1 MQRRWIPLA
10 LSALVVAIL
19 LSLVPAQRAEAVPPQ
34 QAPTATSTTTTTPGT
49 TTPTVTTT
57 VTATAGTTTPTI
69 TTTPGT
75 ATPTPVS
82 TAPTTVTLA
91 NGYRITFLGFV
102 ANADGTT
109 TWRYQVD
116 ELASAQDLSNW
127 VLGLPGCVVVSA
139 APEPNEVV
147 NPDPNAQI
155 SGVKWQTGA
164 GFTSGVFT
172 VTLANAPSIGAV
184 IAAAK
189 GPDVE
194 YGTLQGPSCG
204 EYQGIPPRPITI
216 PIFIP
221 VSTYR
226 ITFLALV
233 TNADGSTTWRY
244 RVEELAGAADLTNWV
259 LGLPGCS
266 VVSTTP
272 ATGATVGADAATGLS
287 GVRWATEPSFT
298 RGEFAVTVS
307 NATRIGLTDVAV
319 QSGAAYGAV
328 IGPVCGFDEDEEE
341 DREPPT
347 VIIIEQPATPVIVV
361 ENGVSFVTWVLK
373 IKNTGGRGRGVFLV
387 LDLDLLELADL
398 RFLAGAG
405 YVREIRGNQVIIGIG
420 ENNTIRR
427 QTIEVSL
434 RFKVTGD
441 DKQERK
447 TRLRYTME
455 YGNSGGR
462 RFEPVVLEVVV
473 PAVVVAVPVVVVLPR
488 LTEAEIDTRFRV
500 RWNSGGGLRL
510 YGLPLTRAVTLRS
523 GIIVQYFERA
533 RFEYHPANEGTEYVI
548 LLGRLAV
555 ELGYSQLAV
564 AAPTSQAELTWYF
577 PQTGHLLGQSF
588 RTYWQTRGG
597 LATYGYPIGA
607 AFVDNRGFTVQYF
620 ERVRMELHP
629 EFAGTENEVLL
640 GLLGEEL
647 LTRNGGEVEL
657 DD

>member
-10 LSALVVAIL
+10 LSALVVAVL
-19 LSLVPAQRAEAVPPQ
+19 FSLVPTQPAGAVPPQ
-34 QAPTATSTTTTTPGT
+34 QAPTPTGSTTATTTT
-49 TTPTVTTT
+49 
-57 VTATAGTTTPTI
+57 

-75 ATPTPVS
+75 ATPTVTP
-82 TAPTTVTLA
+82 TVTTTPVAGIDIPNTVTMA
-91 NGYRITFLGFV
+91 NGYQITFLGFV

-109 TWRYQVD
+109 TWSYRVD

-127 VLGLPGCVVVSA
+127 VLGLPGCVVVDA

-147 NPDPNAQI
+147 NPDPNAQLN
-155 SGVKWQTGA
+155 GVKWQTGA

-172 VTLANAPSIGAV
+172 VRLANAPSIGPV
-184 IAAAK
+184 VAAAK

-204 EYQGIPPRPITI
+204 AYQGIPPRPITI
-216 PIFIP
+216 PIVIP

-226 ITFLALV
+226 ITFLAVV

-266 VVSTTP
+266 VTSTTP
-272 ATGATVGADAATGLS
+272 ATGATIGADAPTGLS
-287 GVRWATEPSFT
+287 GVRWATDPSFT
-298 RGEFAVTVS
+298 SGEFAVTVS

-319 QSGAAYGAV
+319 QGGAAYGRV
-328 IGPVCGFDEDEEE
+328 FGPVCGTDDEDEEE
-341 DREPPT
+341 REPPA
-347 VIIIEQPATPVIVV
+347 VIIIEQPAAPVVVV

-373 IKNTGGRGRGVFLV
+373 IKNTGGRGRGVFLI

-398 RFLAGAG
+398 RFLSGAG

-420 ENNTIRR
+420 ENNVIRR
-427 QTIEVSL
+427 QTIEVNL

-447 TRLRYTME
+447 ARLRYTME

-462 RFEPVVLEVVV
+462 RFEPVTLEVVV
-473 PAVVVAVPVVVVLPR
+473 PAVVVVPVVVVLPR
-488 LTEAEIDTRFRV
+488 LTEAEIDTRFV
-500 RWNSGGGLRL
+500 ARWRNGGGLRL

-533 RFEYHPANEGTEYVI
+533 RFEYHPENEGTQYVI
-548 LLGRLAV
+548 LLGRLAA
-555 ELGYSQLAV
+555 ELGYTQPPV
-564 AAPTSQAELTWYF
+564 AAPTSQTELVWYF
-577 PQTGHLLGQSF
+577 PATGHLIGQPF

-597 LATYGYPIGA
+597 LATYGYPIGP
-607 AFVDNRGFTVQYF
+607 AFVDERGLTVQYF

-640 GLLGEEL
+640 GLLGEEQL
-647 LTRNGGEVEL
+647 RRNGGEVKL